1 MVDHNKLNAFKD
13 SVGVFIKKMEEIS
26 VWHQIIQKRGDGH
39 AMYAKTMGIKVD
51 DYEYWANAHK
61 KEYILKYNEGN
72 LDVEGVKLR
81 IEKFGYIVSELEKVI
96 KKAAELKLNI
106 TTEMHNDYCAARA
119 SVLGAEYAFNDLAD
133 DIGEDKIE
141 KEEIASKDIKND
153 SDNESQQNKNKFCA
167 NCGIPISENKKFCTN
182 CGNKLT

>member
-106 TTEMHNDYCAARA
+106 THEMHHDYCAARA
-119 SVLGAEYAFNDLAD
+119 SVLGAEYAL
-133 DIGEDKIE
+133 
-141 KEEIASKDIKND
+141 
-153 SDNESQQNKNKFCA
+153 NEM
-167 NCGIPISENKKFCTN
+167 
-182 CGNKLT
+182 